1 MNREDFENSPAGKL
15 VLIEQGDPHCY
26 AFVPNPL
33 PPATQLDNTIW
44 RALSEADRA
53 LGELA
58 GLGRTMPNPNLLIRP
73 FIRREAVLSS
83 KIEGTQ
89 TEIANLYAYETG
101 QLSLPG
107 ITPQPPEADL
117 QEVLNYVNALEYGI
131 ERLATL
137 PICKRFLCELHER
150 LLDGVRGENRAPGQF
165 RQFQNW
171 ISSSST
177 RIQDARFVPP
187 PVPEMNEC
195 LNTFEDYING
205 ECDFPPLIR
214 IGLIHYQFE
223 SIHPFSDGNGR
234 IGRLLISL
242 LLLNWN
248 LLPIPL
254 LYLSAFFERNRREY
268 YDLMLG
274 VSKSGNWSEWLS
286 FFLRGVTEQSRD
298 ALLRAK
304 KLQDLQIEWRDRL
317 SQARASALLPRL
329 ADSLFESPV
338 ITIPQAERLLE
349 GTYRSAQ
356 LNVEKLVEAD
366 ILMQVEETSYNRI
379 FVAPEILKIIGEQ
392 SN

>member
-1 MNREDFENSPAGKL
+1 MNREDFENSPVGKL
-15 VLIEQGDPHCY
+15 VLIEQGDSPCY

-33 PPATQLDNTIW
+33 PPNTQLDNIIW
-44 RALSEADRA
+44 RSLSEADRA

-89 TEIANLYAYETG
+89 TEIANLYAYENG

-107 ITPQPPEADL
+107 LSPQPPEADM

-137 PICKRFLCELHER
+137 PICKRFLCELHEK
-150 LLDGVRGENRAPGQF
+150 LLKGVRGENRAPGQF
-165 RQFQNW
+165 RQSQNW
-171 ISSSST
+171 IGSSSAC
-177 RIQDARFVPP
+177 IQDARFVPP
-187 PVPEMNEC
+187 PVPDMSAC
-195 LNTFEDYING
+195 LNAFETYVNG
-205 ECDFPPLIR
+205 KCDFPPLIR

-254 LYLSAFFERNRREY
+254 LYLSAFFERNRRQY
-268 YDLMLG
+268 YDLMLD
-274 VSKSGNWSEWLS
+274 VSKKGNWSDWLS
-286 FFLRGVTEQSRD
+286 FFLQGVTEQSRD
-298 ALLRAK
+298 ALIRAK

-317 SQARASALLPRL
+317 SQARTSALLPRL
-329 ADSLFESPV
+329 SDSLFESPL
-338 ITIPQAERLLE
+338 ITIPQAQKLLE
-349 GTYRSAQ
+349 VTYKSAQ
-356 LNVEKLVEAD
+356 LNVEKLVQAG
-366 ILMQVEETSYNRI
+366 ILEQIDDFSYNRV
-379 FVAPEILKIIGEQ
+379 FVAPEILRIVGE
-392 SN
+392 

>member
-15 VLIEQGDPHCY
+15 VLIEQGDPPCH

-33 PPATQLDNTIW
+33 PPATQLDNAIW

-107 ITPQPPEADL
+107 ISPQPPEADL

-137 PICKRFLCELHER
+137 PICKRFLCELHEQ

-165 RQFQNW
+165 RQSQNW
-171 ISSSST
+171 IGSPST
-177 RIQDARFVPP
+177 HIQDARFVPP

-195 LNTFEDYING
+195 LNAFEDYING

-242 LLLNWN
+242 LLLNWS

-268 YDLMLG
+268 YDLMLE

-298 ALLRAK
+298 ALIRAK
-304 KLQDLQIEWRDRL
+304 QLQDLQIEWRDRL
-317 SQARASALLPRL
+317 TQARASALLPRL

-338 ITIPQAERLLE
+338 ITIPQAEKILDV
-349 GTYRSAQ
+349 TYRSAQ
-356 LNVEKLVEAD
+356 LNVEKLVEAG
-366 ILMQVEETSYNRI
+366 ILIQIDEASYNRVFI
-379 FVAPEILKIIGEQ
+379 APEILRIIGE
-392 SN
+392 

>member
-15 VLIEQGDPHCY
+15 VLIEQGDPSCY

-117 QEVLNYVNALEYGI
+117 QEVLNYVNALEYGV

-137 PICKRFLCELHER
+137 PK
-150 LLDGVRGENRAPGQF
+150 
-165 RQFQNW
+165 
-171 ISSSST
+171 
-177 RIQDARFVPP
+177 
-187 PVPEMNEC
+187 
-195 LNTFEDYING
+195 
-205 ECDFPPLIR
+205 
-214 IGLIHYQFE
+214 
-223 SIHPFSDGNGR
+223 
-234 IGRLLISL
+234 
-242 LLLNWN
+242 
-248 LLPIPL
+248 
-254 LYLSAFFERNRREY
+254 RNRREY
-268 YDLMLG
+268 YDLMLE
-274 VSKSGNWSEWLS
+274 VSKSGNWSDWLS

-298 ALLRAK
+298 ALIRAK
-304 KLQDLQIEWRDRL
+304 RLQDLQIEWRDRL
-317 SQARASALLPRL
+317 TQARASALLPRL

-338 ITIPQAERLLE
+338 LTIPQAEKILDV
-349 GTYRSAQ
+349 TYRSAQ
-356 LNVEKLVEAD
+356 LNVEKLVEAG
-366 ILMQVEETSYNRI
+366 ILEQIEGPPYNRVFI
-379 FVAPEILKIIGEQ
+379 APGILKIIGG
-392 SN
+392 

>member
-15 VLIEQGDPHCY
+15 VLIEQGNPPGY

-33 PPATQLDNTIW
+33 PPATQLDNAIW

-107 ITPQPPEADL
+107 ISPQPPEADL

-137 PICKRFLCELHER
+137 PICKRFLCELHQQ
-150 LLDGVRGENRAPGQF
+150 LLQGVRGENRDPGQF

-171 ISSSST
+171 IGSSSAK
-177 RIQDARFVPP
+177 IQDARFVPP
-187 PVPEMNEC
+187 PTPEMNEC
-195 LNTFEDYING
+195 LNVFEDYING
-205 ECDFPPLIR
+205 DCDFPPLIR

-268 YDLMLG
+268 YDLMLD
-274 VSKSGNWSEWLS
+274 VSKSGSWSEWLS

-298 ALLRAK
+298 ALIRAQQ
-304 KLQDLQIEWRDRL
+304 LQDLQIEWRDRL
-317 SQARASALLPRL
+317 TQARASALLPRL

-338 ITIPQAERLLE
+338 ITIPQAEKILDV
-349 GTYRSAQ
+349 TYRSAQ
-356 LNVEKLVEAD
+356 LNVEKLVEAG
-366 ILMQVEETSYNRI
+366 ILTQIDEASYNRVFI
-379 FVAPEILKIIGEQ
+379 APAILRIIGE
-392 SN
+392 

>member
-1 MNREDFENSPAGKL
+1 MNPQEFENSPSGKL
-15 VLIEQGDPHCY
+15 VLIEQGEPPCY
-26 AFVPNPL
+26 AFVPNSL
-33 PPATQLDNTIW
+33 PPNTQLNNTIW

-101 QLSLPG
+101 QLTLPG
-107 ITPQPPEADL
+107 ISPQPPEADI
-117 QEVLNYVNALEYGI
+117 QEVLNYVHTLEYGI
-131 ERLATL
+131 ERLTTL
-137 PICKRFLCELHER
+137 PICQRFFCELHGR
-150 LLDGVRGENRAPGQF
+150 LLQGVRGQNRAPGQF

-171 ISSSST
+171 IGSST
-177 RIQDARFVPP
+177 DSIHDARFVPP
-187 PVPEMNEC
+187 PVPEMREC
-195 LNTFEDYING
+195 LNALEDYLNSN
-205 ECDFPPLIR
+205 CDYPPLIR
-214 IGLIHYQFE
+214 VGLIHYQFE
-223 SIHPFSDGNGR
+223 TIHPFSDGNGR

-254 LYLSAFFERNRREY
+254 LYLSAFFERYRREY

-274 VSKSGNWSEWLS
+274 VSQMGAWSEWLA

-298 ALLRAK
+298 ALMRAK
-304 KLQDLQIEWRDRL
+304 RLQDLQLEWRDRL
-317 SQARASALLPRL
+317 TQARTSALLPRL

-338 ITIPQAERLLE
+338 ITIPQAKEILE
-349 GTYRSAQ
+349 VSYRSAQ
-356 LNVEKLVEAD
+356 QNVEKLVDAA
-366 ILMQVEETSYNRI
+366 ILVQTDQSSYNRVFI
-379 FVAPEILKIIGEQ
+379 APEILKIISE
-392 SN
+392 

>member
-1 MNREDFENSPAGKL
+1 
-15 VLIEQGDPHCY
+15 
-26 AFVPNPL
+26 
-33 PPATQLDNTIW
+33 
-44 RALSEADRA
+44 
-53 LGELA
+53 
-58 GLGRTMPNPNLLIRP
+58 
-73 FIRREAVLSS
+73 
-83 KIEGTQ
+83 
-89 TEIANLYAYETG
+89 
-101 QLSLPG
+101 
-107 ITPQPPEADL
+107 
-117 QEVLNYVNALEYGI
+117 LNYVKALEYGV

-165 RQFQNW
+165 RQSQNW
-171 ISSSST
+171 IGSSST

-187 PVPEMNEC
+187 PLPEMNEC
-195 LNTFEDYING
+195 LNAFEDYING
-205 ECDFPPLIR
+205 DCDFPPLIR

-268 YDLMLG
+268 YDLMLE
-274 VSKSGNWSEWLS
+274 VSRSGNWSEWLS

-298 ALLRAK
+298 ALIRAK

-317 SQARASALLPRL
+317 TQARASALLPRF

-338 ITIPQAERLLE
+338 ITIPQAEKILDV
-349 GTYRSAQ
+349 TYRSAQ
-356 LNVEKLVEAD
+356 LNVEKLVEAG
-366 ILMQVEETSYNRI
+366 ILIQIDEASYNRVFI
-379 FVAPEILKIIGEQ
+379 APEILRIVGE
-392 SN
+392 